1 MSTSLDIA
9 TCCQVGNRT
18 VSCLEYNDLK
28 MFLFLELRPLGLD
41 HFGPQYP
48 NNKLALTTTSQAY
61 AKYCFNIHTCKID
74 PSTETKTAVSSI
86 YSTNHS
92 I

>member
-48 NNKLALTTTSQAY
+48 NNKLALTTTS
-61 AKYCFNIHTCKID
+61 
-74 PSTETKTAVSSI
+74 
-86 YSTNHS
+86 
-92 I
+92 